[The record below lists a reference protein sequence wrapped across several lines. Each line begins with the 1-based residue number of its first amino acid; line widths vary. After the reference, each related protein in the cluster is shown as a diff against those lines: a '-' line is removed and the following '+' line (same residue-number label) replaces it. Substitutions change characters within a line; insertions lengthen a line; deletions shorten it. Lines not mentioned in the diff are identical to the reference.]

1 MLDLNKLRTF
11 TVVAKAGTITK
22 AADLLFRTQPAI
34 TAQIRDLEE
43 ETKLILFERKNSR
56 IYLTKEG
63 QSLYDYAMIRIV
75 EMDDIILR
83 LRHQNENL
91 EGKIRFGVQWELTE
105 HLVPDIVYDFRKL
118 NPNVCFEIR
127 QYDHENLEAAL
138 LENKVDVGLNILYKQ
153 KHFFETHA
161 FFKFERSLVAARD
174 YLEKVPPIRKYEDL
188 LNLDIIGFSE
198 RLEDFRFWLEKNG
211 QKHLVKF
218 ANKFSNPVT
227 VKETNTMHSLIKK
240 GVGIGFG
247 DSFILQKE
255 MDDKQIVKILPKS
268 EPIYVTIDIARR
280 KVRTPNLL
288 HDSFFDFMLA
298 RANC

>member
-11 TVVAKAGTITK
+11 TVVAEAGTITK

-34 TAQIRDLEE
+34 TAQIKDLEE

-56 IYLTKEG
+56 IYPTKEG
-63 QSLYDYAMIRIV
+63 QELYDYAMVRIA

-91 EGKIRFGVQWELTE
+91 EGKIRLGVQWELTE
-105 HLVPDIVYDFRKL
+105 HLVPDIVHDFRKL
-118 NPNVCFEIR
+118 NPKVYFEIK
-127 QYDHENLEAAL
+127 QYDHENLEVAL
-138 LENKVDVGLNILYKQ
+138 LENKVDVGLSILYKQ

-161 FFKFERSLVAARD
+161 FFKFERSLVASKA
-174 YLEKVPPIRKYEDL
+174 YLERVPPIKKYKDL
-188 LNLDIIGFSE
+188 LELDIISFSE

-218 ANKFSNPVT
+218 ADKFSNPVT
-227 VKETNTMHSLIKK
+227 VKETNTLHSLIKK
-240 GVGIGFG
+240 GVGFGFG

-255 MDDKQIVKILPKS
+255 LNGNEIVKLLPKS
-268 EPIYVTIDIARR
+268 KPIYVTIDIARR

-288 HDSFFDFMLA
+288 LDNFFDFMLM
-298 RANC
+298 RSNC